1 MNARTLKFGTCIIA
15 LLAIPFAIPMARSA
29 ARPDESVAAA
39 DETAIKQVVAGFSDG
54 WNSHDAHS
62 MCLSL
67 ADDVQWVSWRGEIA
81 RSRKEVEDQHAALFA
96 GLYKETHRT
105 DSVKGIRNLAPGL
118 VSVENYWSMTGARRR
133 DGSEWPYRE
142 GYATYLMAKRDG
154 HWVIIVS
161 HTADFNAKAPGSASK

>member
-1 MNARTLKFGTCIIA
+1 MNARTLKFGTCLIA
-15 LLAIPFAIPMARSA
+15 LLAVPFAMQMARSA

-81 RSRKEVEDQHAALFA
+81 HSRKAVSYTHLTLPTNREV
-96 GLYKETHRT
+96 
-105 DSVKGIRNLAPGL
+105 
-118 VSVENYWSMTGARRR
+118 
-133 DGSEWPYRE
+133 
-142 GYATYLMAKRDG
+142 
-154 HWVIIVS
+154 
-161 HTADFNAKAPGSASK
+161 